1 MRFKPFLTVLLFLI
15 VTSTTLLNAQS
26 LSINLRDGSKQN
38 YELKS
43 LQKITFSNNN
53 LVLNNSTGAFATF
66 GIATINNLLVST
78 TSDGIKNTKSGN
90 GNTSILFNP
99 SDNQITI
106 LNKPEGTL
114 TVSLYRPDGVLV
126 LKTQISNNND
136 LVNVSSLAKGI
147 YLLKINNQVFK
158 FKK

>member
-1 MRFKPFLTVLLFLI
+1 MRFKSFLTVLLFL
-15 VTSTTLLNAQS
+15 VGTSTTLLNAQS
-26 LSINLRDGSKQN
+26 LSINMRDGSKQN
-38 YELKS
+38 FELKS
-43 LQKITFSNNN
+43 LQKITFSDNN

-66 GIATINNLLVST
+66 GIATINKILVST

-90 GNTSILFNP
+90 GNISIFFNP

-106 LNKPEGTL
+106 QNKPEGTL
-114 TVSLYRPDGVLV
+114 TVSLYRPDGVQV

-136 LVNVSSLAKGI
+136 PVNVSSLAKGI

>member
-1 MRFKPFLTVLLFLI
+1 MRFKSFLTVLLFLAGR
-15 VTSTTLLNAQS
+15 STTLLNAQS
-26 LSINLRDGSKQN
+26 LSINMRDGSKQN

-66 GIATINNLLVST
+66 GIATINKLLVST
-78 TSDGIKNTKSGN
+78 TSDGIKNTKSGD
-90 GNTSILFNP
+90 GNISIFFNP
-99 SDNQITI
+99 SDNQINI
-106 LNKPEGTL
+106 LNAPEGTS
-114 TVSLYRPDGVLV
+114 TVSLYRPDGIQVLN
-126 LKTQISNNND
+126 TQISGNND
-136 LVNVSSLAKGI
+136 NVNVGSLAKGI